1 MMIRDQA
8 LEKFWLERR
17 LELISKLNDLAHD
30 NFFYGDYGD
39 ESRSDESTSEYD
51 DRKNAILQREYA
63 DVWTPYNLEQT
74 LKRVHTSSAYGGPQ
88 KRTRAKA
95 IVRGKSNKN
104 SKKAK

>member
-39 ESRSDESTSEYD
+39 ESDSDESVSKYD
-51 DRKNAILQREYA
+51 DRKSAILQSEYA
-63 DVWTPYNLEQT
+63 DVWTPYDLERT
-74 LKRVHTSSAYGGPQ
+74 LKKVHSPHNYGGP
-88 KRTRAKA
+88 KKIRNSRGKANRAK
-95 IVRGKSNKN
+95 GKIK
-104 SKKAK
+104 